1 MNLCRICLLVLLTGM
16 LAAFAYAGKIYTWT
30 DENGVTHIT
39 EKPPPPGAQGQDV
52 IEYTPKTDKQI
63 EEIRRGQQTVRE
75 QQEMERAQQEAK
87 DATRRAEQAKA
98 KAAELSAVADQ
109 AFQRSEEFKKTTS
122 YTIRRWQKNKTT
134 RLRLEAEANQARE
147 IASAAA
153 QEAAELEKRAKAAEK
168 RAEEAL
174 AQEKPVEKKT
184 SKIKP

>member
-39 EKPPPPGAQGQDV
+39 EKPPPPGAQGKDV
-52 IEYTPKTDKQI
+52 IEYTPKTDEQI
-63 EEIRRGQQTVRE
+63 EEIRRQQQTVKE
-75 QQEMERAQQEAK
+75 QQELERAQQEAQ
-87 DATRRAEQAKA
+87 DAKKRAEQAEA
-98 KAAELSAVADQ
+98 RAAELSAVADQ

-122 YTIRRWQKNKTT
+122 YTVRRWQKNKAT

-153 QEAAELEKRAKAAEK
+153 QEAAELEKRAKDAEK
-168 RAEEAL
+168 RAAKAL
-174 AQEKPVEKKT
+174 AQEKPVEKEAPKV
-184 SKIKP
+184 KP

>member
-1 MNLCRICLLVLLTGM
+1 M
-16 LAAFAYAGKIYTWT
+16 LAAVAYAGKIYTWT
-30 DENGVTHIT
+30 DEYGVTHIT

-52 IEYTPKTDKQI
+52 IKYTPKTDEQI

-87 DATRRAEQAKA
+87 DARRRAEQAKA
-98 KAAELSAVADQ
+98 RAAELSAVADQ

-122 YTIRRWQKNKTT
+122 YTVRRWQKNKGT

-153 QEAAELEKRAKAAEK
+153 QEAAELEKRARAAEK
-168 RAEEAL
+168 RAAEAL
-174 AQEKPVEKKT
+174 AQEKPAQ
-184 SKIKP
+184 